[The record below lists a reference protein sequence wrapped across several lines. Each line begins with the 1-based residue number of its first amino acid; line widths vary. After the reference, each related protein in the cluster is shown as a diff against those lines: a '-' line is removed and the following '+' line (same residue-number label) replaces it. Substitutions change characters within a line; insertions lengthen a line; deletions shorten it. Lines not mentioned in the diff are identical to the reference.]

1 MAVGGNECGPCLSH
15 GITPLQHSKAV
26 IEGKIDA
33 LTSPQGQTNI
43 PQGLGWA
50 WRVLKPTAPFTEAIP
65 DPPYRRQ
72 QAIVLLTDGENV
84 GGSGDGYKGTWG
96 TGGTAH
102 DEMNSRLLALAN
114 NIKADGVIVY
124 VIQFANNDEDLKNIL
139 KQVASGPDAPY
150 YHLAPGASE
159 LQTVF
164 REVANHLTELR
175 LSK

>member
-1 MAVGGNECGPCLSH
+1 
-15 GITPLQHSKAV
+15 
-26 IEGKIDA
+26 
-33 LTSPQGQTNI
+33 
-43 PQGLGWA
+43 
-50 WRVLKPTAPFTEAIP
+50 
-65 DPPYRRQ
+65 
-72 QAIVLLTDGENV
+72 VLLTDGENV

-102 DEMNSRLLALAN
+102 DEMNGRLLALAGN
-114 NIKADGVIVY
+114 VKADGVIVY

-139 KQVASGPDAPY
+139 KQVASGPNAPY